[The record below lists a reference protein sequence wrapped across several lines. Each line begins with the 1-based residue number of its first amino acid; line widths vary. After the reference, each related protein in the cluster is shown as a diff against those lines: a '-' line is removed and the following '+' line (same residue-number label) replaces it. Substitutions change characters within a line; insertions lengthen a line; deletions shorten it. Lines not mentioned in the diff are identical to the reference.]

1 MWMLE
6 DLYLAKNYNAQGKVY
21 GFVCYSNVKN
31 VEKLTK
37 ALNDIS
43 LVLIRSLQRLL
54 GLRILLRRGGK
65 VSICMFL
72 SEEKV

>member
-6 DLYLAKNYNAQGKVY
+6 DLYLTKNYNAQGKVY

-37 ALNDIS
+37 ALNDVS
-43 LVLIRSLQRLL
+43 LVLIGSLQRLL
-54 GLRILLRRGGK
+54 GL
-65 VSICMFL
+65 
-72 SEEKV
+72 